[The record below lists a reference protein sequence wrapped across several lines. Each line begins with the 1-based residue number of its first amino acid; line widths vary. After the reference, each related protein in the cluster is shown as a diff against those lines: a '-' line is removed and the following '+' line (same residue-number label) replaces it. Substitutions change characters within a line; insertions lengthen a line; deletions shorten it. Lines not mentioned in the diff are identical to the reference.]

1 MGENEMMSR
10 YDADSD
16 ILYMLIKEGEI
27 QDTVEVSED
36 LFIEYDDKNNPIG
49 IELWRARKNV
59 FGELLKYLNTIA
71 EPNVGQLS
79 LHEKNVRKMIQQ

>member
-1 MGENEMMSR
+1 MISR
-10 YDADSD
+10 YDADAD

-27 QDTVEVSED
+27 QDTVEISED
-36 LFIEYDDKNNPIG
+36 VFIEYDEKNNPMG

-71 EPNVGQLS
+71 DPNIGS
-79 LHEKNVRKMIQQ
+79 KSTHEINVRKVIQQ

>member
-1 MGENEMMSR
+1 MGENKMISR
-10 YDADSD
+10 YDADAD

-27 QDTVEVSED
+27 QDTIEISED
-36 LFIEYDDKNNPIG
+36 LFIEYDEKNNPIG

-71 EPNVGQLS
+71 EPNIGS
-79 LHEKNVRKMIQQ
+79 KSIHEINVKKVIQQ